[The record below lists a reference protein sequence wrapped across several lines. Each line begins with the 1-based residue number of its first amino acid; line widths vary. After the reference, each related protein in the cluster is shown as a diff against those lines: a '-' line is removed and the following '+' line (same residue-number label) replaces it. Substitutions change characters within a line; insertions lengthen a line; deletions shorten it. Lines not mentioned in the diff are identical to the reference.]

1 MQTEKLLL
9 STQKCSKDKQ
19 MLESLQLLCPN
30 CFKLSDIINILSF
43 LSFPLNNFFGAYIFR
58 RLFLTQPKAR

>member
-9 STQKCSKDKQ
+9 STQKCRKDKQ
-19 MLESLQLLCPN
+19 MLESLELLCPN

-43 LSFPLNNFFGAYIFR
+43 LFVSF
-58 RLFLTQPKAR
+58 K